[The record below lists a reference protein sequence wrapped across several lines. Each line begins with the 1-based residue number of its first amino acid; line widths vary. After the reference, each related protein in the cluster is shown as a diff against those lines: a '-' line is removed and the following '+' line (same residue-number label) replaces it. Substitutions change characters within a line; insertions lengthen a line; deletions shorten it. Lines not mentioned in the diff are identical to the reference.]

1 MEDGNDLNLILSN
14 IKKDS
19 ERKAPHHRASEISVY
34 DGIQVRITND
44 PCQGFVDAV
53 HELKVQVFALVRMPL
68 PGLGEF
74 GVRVGRE
81 TNDHVRLARL
91 HEFSFDLFPGS
102 TKGVRLTRI
111 ASRRL
116 QSPIELSL
124 LSTAQLKGLIFFSDS
139 VPNFF
144 DQVDP
149 IRDAELL
156 RLLG

>member
-1 MEDGNDLNLILSN
+1 MENRNDLNLILCN
-14 IKKDS
+14 IIKDS
-19 ERKAPHHRASEISVY
+19 KRKAPHHRASEISVY

-44 PCQGFVDAV
+44 LRQSFVDTV
-53 HELKVQVFALVRMPL
+53 HELKVQVFALVRIPL

-81 TNDHVRLARL
+81 PNDHVRLARL

-102 TKGVRLTRI
+102 TKSGALTRI

-124 LSTAQLKGLIFFSDS
+124 LSIG
-139 VPNFF
+139 
-144 DQVDP
+144 
-149 IRDAELL
+149 
-156 RLLG
+156 

>member
-1 MEDGNDLNLILSN
+1 MENGNDLNLILSN

-19 ERKAPHHRASEISVY
+19 ERKASHHRASEISVY

-44 PCQGFVDAV
+44 QCQSFVDTV
-53 HELKVQVFALVRMPL
+53 HELNVQVFALVRIPL

-81 TNDHVRLARL
+81 PNDDVRLARL

-102 TKGVRLTRI
+102 TKSGALTRI
-111 ASRRL
+111 PSRRL

-124 LSTAQLKGLIFFSDS
+124 LSIA
-139 VPNFF
+139 
-144 DQVDP
+144 
-149 IRDAELL
+149 
-156 RLLG
+156 